1 MVLELDGSKTRE
13 VTAMLFRKSLSGTQD
28 APAFVVFQMPPAT
41 APAYITS
48 GLFGSMMS
56 ERVRPPTLPGP
67 SGCHVPSAPLV
78 EALPSPTPP
87 PPVPF
92 GNSPSGRSSRSSPFA
107 SDCAGIRRFLAVE
120 KRFIFLI

>member
-1 MVLELDGSKTRE
+1 MVLELDGSKTRV
-13 VTAMLFRKSLSGTQD
+13 VTAMLGRKSLRGAHD
-28 APAFVVFQMPPAT
+28 APAYVAF
-41 APAYITS
+41 
-48 GLFGSMMS
+48 GLFGSMRS

-92 GNSPSGRSSRSSPFA
+92 GNSPSPASGVSSSA
-107 SDCAGIRRFLAVE
+107 SDCAGIRRFLA
-120 KRFIFLI
+120 